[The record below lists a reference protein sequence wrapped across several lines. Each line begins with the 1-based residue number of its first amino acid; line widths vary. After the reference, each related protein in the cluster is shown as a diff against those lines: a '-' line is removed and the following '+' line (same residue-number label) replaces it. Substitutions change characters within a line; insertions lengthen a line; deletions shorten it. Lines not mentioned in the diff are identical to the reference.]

1 MPVQR
6 TVGMGTAVAAAMTNM
21 LAASAVPVASNASV
35 AVAGGQ
41 QQGEEDLEA
50 EIRSAM
56 LAGDEAKAF
65 RLVRSM
71 TGPATGLCM
80 PCYQAHRASG
90 LSVSMCTQAMQK
102 ILSTACED
110 ARSSR
115 RGFIL
120 AQVCIMPL
128 NIVFHHLANWYRL
141 LETRTRCLSSPRML

>member
-1 MPVQR
+1 
-6 TVGMGTAVAAAMTNM
+6 VAAAMTNM

-65 RLVRSM
+65 RLVRNM

-80 PCYQAHRASG
+80 PCS
-90 LSVSMCTQAMQK
+90 
-102 ILSTACED
+102 
-110 ARSSR
+110 
-115 RGFIL
+115 
-120 AQVCIMPL
+120 
-128 NIVFHHLANWYRL
+128 
-141 LETRTRCLSSPRML
+141 